1 MRVTIIT
8 ESAKYDERKELKNQL
23 ESKRRKKDD
32 KDKCISFSEILKKA
46 HSAN

>member
-1 MRVTIIT
+1 MRVNTIT
-8 ESAKYDERKELKNQL
+8 ESSKYDERRELKNQN

-32 KDKCISFSEILKKA
+32 KDKCISFSEILKRV